1 MKTTRLLYLSA
12 HQMIAY
18 HWQSGVLTAEGQF
31 AATPDGHLEF
41 GDYIARNRTSI
52 FSILANV
59 SEEGFQIE
67 TIPFLQ
73 GSDRKAIV
81 SRKIGQ
87 LFFNATLTASQ
98 SLGYAKNK
106 RKNERVMLAALTN
119 DDFFAPWLKA
129 ITSAGVALS
138 GIYSLPLLAPSLL
151 KRLRLGEDQYL
162 LLTVQ
167 DQSIRQ
173 SYFEK
178 GELHFSRLTPLQ
190 NSSIG
195 GIAQT
200 FSSET
205 LKLQQYLASQRLIG
219 RNQSITAH
227 ILAHSSAFKAIQS
240 SCVSTPTIHY
250 NILNIEDCA
259 KKTGLRTPPPD
270 THCEPLFLNLLV
282 TAPPRIQFADDT
294 LRHDHHL
301 GQIRSALHSLGA
313 LALLGCLLFSG
324 KLWYENYTVTQE
336 TAALRNEANLSH
348 HRYNEIVKTFP
359 PIPTNNE
366 TLRRVIDRYVELEKM
381 GATPDGLYHE
391 ISRALQ
397 AAPSAELDG
406 LDWKVGGAESSPAT
420 AANKAPS
427 ASAVPPDSEAI
438 IVRGTLKLGPNANA
452 RQMLGAFN
460 YLLDALK
467 ANPALQVDVLQRPF
481 DIESGK
487 SLRGDDTTLEDNK
500 PRTFSLQIIRKLR
513 S

>member
-12 HQMIAY
+12 HQLSAY
-18 HWQSGVLTAEGQF
+18 HWKAGMLMAEGQF

-41 GDYIARNRTSI
+41 ADYLAQHRTST
-52 FSILANV
+52 FSMLANV

-73 GSDRKAIV
+73 GTDRKAIIA
-81 SRKIGQ
+81 RKIGQ
-87 LFFNATLTASQ
+87 LFFGATLTASL

-119 DDFFAPWLKA
+119 TDYFAPWLQA
-129 ITSAGVALS
+129 ISSAGAALS

-151 KRLRLGEDQYL
+151 KKLGLGEEQYL

-227 ILAHSSAFKAIQS
+227 ILAHSSALKAIQN
-240 SCVSTPTIHY
+240 SCLNTPAIHY
-250 NILNIEDCA
+250 NVLSIEDCA
-259 KKTGLRTPPPD
+259 RKTGLRTVPPD
-270 THCEPLFLNLLV
+270 IHCEPLFLNMLAA
-282 TAPPRIQFADDT
+282 APPRIQFADDT

-301 GQIRSALHSLGA
+301 GQIRSALYSLGV
-313 LALLGCLLFSG
+313 LALLGGLLFSG
-324 KLWYENYTVTQE
+324 KLWYESFTLAQE
-336 TAALRNEANLSH
+336 SEALRNEAALSR
-348 HRYNEIVKTFP
+348 HRYHEIVKTFP

-366 TLRRVIDRYVELEKM
+366 ALRRIIGRYVELETM
-381 GATPDGLYHE
+381 GASPDGLYRE

-397 AAPSAELDG
+397 AAPAAELDG
-406 LDWKVGGAESSPAT
+406 LDWKVGSSEPPPGSAATQPAL
-420 AANKAPS
+420 
-427 ASAVPPDSEAI
+427 ASTVPKDSEAI

-452 RQMLGAFN
+452 RQMLTAFN
-460 YLLDALK
+460 DLLEALK
-467 ANPALQVDVLQRPF
+467 ANPALQVKVLQRPF

-487 SLRGDDTTLEDNK
+487 SLRGDDTTLENST
-500 PRTFSLQIIRKLR
+500 PRSFSLQIIRKLG

>member
-1 MKTTRLLYLSA
+1 MKANRLLYLSA
-12 HQMIAY
+12 HQLIAY
-18 HWQSGVLTAEGQF
+18 HWQSGKLTAEGQF
-31 AATPDGHLEF
+31 ATTPDGHLGF
-41 GDYIARNRTSI
+41 ADYIARNRTSF

-73 GSDRKAIV
+73 GADRKAIIV
-81 SRKIGQ
+81 RKIGQ
-87 LFFNATLTASQ
+87 LFFNATLTASL
-98 SLGYAKNK
+98 SLGHTKDK

-119 DDFFAPWLKA
+119 SEFFSPWLKA
-129 ITSAGVALS
+129 IGSAGAALS

-151 KRLRLGEDQYL
+151 KKLRLGEDQYL

-227 ILAHSSAFKAIQS
+227 ILAHSSALKAIQN
-240 SCVSTPTIHY
+240 SCVNTPTIQY
-250 NILNIEDCA
+250 NILDIEECA
-259 KKTGLRTPPPD
+259 SKTGLRTPLPD

-282 TAPPRIQFADDT
+282 TTPPRIQFADDT
-294 LRHDHHL
+294 LRHDYHL
-301 GQIRSALHSLGA
+301 GQVRSALHSVGA

-324 KLWYENYTVTQE
+324 KLWYESHTITQE
-336 TAALRNEANLSH
+336 TQALRTETRLSQD
-348 HRYNEIVKTFP
+348 RYNEIVKTFP
-359 PIPTNNE
+359 PIPTDNE
-366 TLRRVIDRYVELEKM
+366 TLRRVIDRYVDLEKM
-381 GATPDGLYHE
+381 GSTPDGLCHE

-397 AAPSAELDG
+397 ATPAAELDG
-406 LDWKVGGAESSPAT
+406 LEWKVGGSEPSAAT
-420 AANKAPS
+420 PANKAS
-427 ASAVPPDSEAI
+427 TASTVPRDSEEV
-438 IVRGTLKLGPNANA
+438 IVRGKLKLGSSANA
-452 RQMLGAFN
+452 RQMLSAFN
-460 YLLDALK
+460 DLLEALK
-467 ANPALQVDVLQRPF
+467 ANPKLQVDVLQRPF

-487 SLRGDDTTLEDNK
+487 PLRGDDTTLEDNK
-500 PRTFSLQIIRKLR
+500 PRAFSLQIIRKLG

>member
-1 MKTTRLLYLSA
+1 MKTTRLLYLST
-12 HQMIAY
+12 HQMLAY
-18 HWQSGVLTAEGQF
+18 RWQSGALTGEGLF
-31 AATPDGHLEF
+31 AATPEGHLEF
-41 GDYIARNRTSI
+41 ADYLAHTPGSV

-59 SEEGFQIE
+59 AEEGFQIE

-73 GSDRKAIV
+73 GGDRKAIIA
-81 SRKIGQ
+81 RKIGQ
-87 LFFNATLTASQ
+87 LFFNAALTASL
-98 SLGYAKNK
+98 SLGYAKSK
-106 RKNERVMLAALTN
+106 RKNERIMLAALTN
-119 DDFFAPWLKA
+119 NDFFAPWLKA
-129 ITSAGVALS
+129 ISSAGAALA

-151 KRLRLGEDQYL
+151 KKLHLAEDQYL

-227 ILAHSSAFKAIQS
+227 ILAHTSALKAIQA
-240 SCVSTPTIHY
+240 SCVNTPTIQF
-250 NILNIEDCA
+250 NVLGIEDCA
-259 KKTGLRTPPPD
+259 RKTGLKTPLPD

-282 TAPPRIQFADDT
+282 TTPPRIQFANDVQ
-294 LRHDHHL
+294 RHDYHL
-301 GQIRSALHSLGA
+301 GQIRSLFHSLGA
-313 LALLGCLLFSG
+313 LVLLGCLLFSG
-324 KLWYENYTVTQE
+324 KLWFDSYTIKQE
-336 TAALRNEANLSH
+336 TAALRSEAALSRQ
-348 HRYNEIVKTFP
+348 RYDEIVKTFP

-366 TLRRVIDRYVELEKM
+366 TLRRVIDRYVAFEKM

-397 AAPSAELDG
+397 AAPEAELDS
-406 LDWKVGGAESSPAT
+406 LDWKVGGIENNGVTPASNAP
-420 AANKAPS
+420 AAGAIPR
-427 ASAVPPDSEAI
+427 DSEAL
-438 IVRGTLKLGPNANA
+438 IVRGTLKMAPNANA

-460 YLLDALK
+460 VLLDALK
-467 ANPALQVDVLQRPF
+467 ANPNVQVDVLQRPF

-487 SLRGDDTTLEDNK
+487 SLRGGDTTLEDNK
-500 PRTFSLQIIRKLR
+500 PRSFSLQLTRKLG